1 MIVIKA
7 RNKIV
12 AGKYQGFRFKI
23 KRGRLY
29 LYCLEKE
36 LIFDSSTVLSVNE
49 MGYSEV
55 PNGTSML
62 ARGCVGKMFMGTLG
76 MIVGL
81 STAKRRGL
89 YRLQIEFASGGIG
102 IAEVDNMIY
111 EKIMH
116 IQCHLVRHHFSG
128 FLS

>member
-12 AGKYQGFRFKI
+12 AGKYQEFRLKI

-29 LYCLEKE
+29 LYCLENE
-36 LIFDSSTVLSVNE
+36 LSFDSSTVLSVNE

-62 ARGCVGKMFMGTLG
+62 ARGYVGNMFMGTLG

-102 IAEVDNMIY
+102 IAEVDDMIY

-116 IQCHLVRHHFSG
+116 IMLG
-128 FLS
+128 YM